1 MLLLNTSEKGGTRK
15 VVILHGMGGIDKT
28 QIALE
33 YAHLHQKHYTSIF
46 WADAKNQETLHH
58 SGKQIIKTLIAHY
71 ATKYQ
76 SSPNYSRI
84 ATDLGMPG
92 KIDGSGELVQSATD
106 LAWETV
112 QNWLSKEGNEKW
124 LLLVDNNDD
133 LKSFDLGEYLPT
145 CEQGNII
152 ITSRIR
158 EACLRAG
165 GTPIEV
171 PQIGKDAGLQLLLKS
186 ANKRVQD
193 LSKAGKLSTFF

>member
-1 MLLLNTSEKGGTRK
+1 VLLLNTSEKGGTRK
-15 VVILHGMGGIDKT
+15 VVILHGMGGIGKT

-76 SSPNYSRI
+76 SSPDYSRI

-92 KIDGSGELVQSATD
+92 KIDGSGELVQSATS

-112 QNWLSKEGNEKW
+112 QN
-124 LLLVDNNDD
+124 
-133 LKSFDLGEYLPT
+133 
-145 CEQGNII
+145 
-152 ITSRIR
+152 
-158 EACLRAG
+158 
-165 GTPIEV
+165 
-171 PQIGKDAGLQLLLKS
+171 
-186 ANKRVQD
+186 
-193 LSKAGKLSTFF
+193 